1 MPDIKVLIVEDD
13 PLYALD
19 LKIFID
25 ELGYQLIGVVDDS
38 DQVFDVVHREQ
49 PDLLLMDIKIKGK
62 LNGIQI
68 AEVLRKDLKIA
79 VIFITSFDD
88 RAIYEQAKN
97 VLHYGYLIKPF
108 NKITLESTIDLAI
121 MALKDDDKY
130 EIVDEVN
137 DVKDVWGN
145 DKILED
151 CVFIKRNNKL
161 EKVEIN
167 KIIFIQSE
175 GNYCVIST
183 EKKKYALKMSL
194 IKVKKMLD
202 SLLFSRVNKRHIINM
217 GLITS
222 IDLSTNQI
230 SIHKISFSI
239 GRTYKDG
246 ILKRLKTLS

>member
-19 LKIFID
+19 LKIFVD
-25 ELGYQLIGVVDDS
+25 ELGYHLIGVVDNS
-38 DQVFDVVHREQ
+38 DDVFDVVQKEQ
-49 PDLLLMDIKIKGK
+49 PDLVLMDIKIKGK
-62 LNGIQI
+62 MNGIEITKILQ
-68 AEVLRKDLKIA
+68 KNYKIA
-79 VIFITSFDD
+79 IIFITSFDD
-88 RAIYEQAKN
+88 RAIYEKAKD
-97 VLHYGYLIKPF
+97 VIHYGYLIKPF

-121 MALKDDDKY
+121 MALKDEDQY
-130 EIVDEVN
+130 EIVEENETVQEYSEDN
-137 DVKDVWGN
+137 
-145 DKILED
+145 ILKN

-161 EKVEIN
+161 EKVEIQ

-194 IKVKKMLD
+194 IKVKKMLGATI
-202 SLLFSRVNKRHIINM
+202 FSRVNKRHIINM

-230 SIHKISFSI
+230 SIDDISFSI

-246 ILKRLKTLS
+246 LLKRLKTLT

>member
-19 LKIFID
+19 LKIFVD
-25 ELGYQLIGVVDDS
+25 ELGHQLVGVVDDS
-38 DQVFDVVHREQ
+38 QEVFEIVEKEQ
-49 PDLLLMDIKIKGK
+49 PNLLLMDIKIKGK
-62 LNGIQI
+62 LNGIEL
-68 AEVLRKDLKIA
+68 AEALQKNFKLA

-88 RAIYEQAKN
+88 RSIYEKAKN
-97 VLHYGYLIKPF
+97 TIHYGYLIKPF
-108 NKITLESTIDLAI
+108 NKITLESTIDLA
-121 MALKDDDKY
+121 MMSLKDDERY
-130 EIVDEVN
+130 EVVEEETEFE
-137 DVKDVWGN
+137 KDHP
-145 DKILED
+145 ILEN

-161 EKVEIN
+161 ERVEIP

-183 EKKKYALKMSL
+183 DKKKYALKMSL
-194 IKVKKMLD
+194 IKVKKMLN
-202 SLLFSRVNKRHIINM
+202 STIFSRVNKRHIINM

-230 SIHKISFSI
+230 SINDISFSI
-239 GRTYKDG
+239 GRTYKEG

>member
-1 MPDIKVLIVEDD
+1 MPDINVLIVEDD

-25 ELGYQLIGVVDDS
+25 ELGYQLVGVVDNSED
-38 DQVFDVVHREQ
+38 VFEIVKKEQ

-62 LNGIQI
+62 LNGIEL
-68 AEVLRKDLKIA
+68 AEALQKDFKLA

-88 RAIYEQAKN
+88 RVTYEKAKN
-97 VLHYGYLIKPF
+97 TIHYGYLIKPF

-121 MALKDDDKY
+121 MALKDEEKY
-130 EIVDEVN
+130 EVIE
-137 DVKDVWGN
+137 DVETESETDLQ
-145 DKILED
+145 ILENS
-151 CVFIKRNNKL
+151 VFIKRNNKL
-161 EKVEIN
+161 ERVEIP

-194 IKVKKMLD
+194 IKVKKLLD
-202 SLLFSRVNKRHIINM
+202 SCLFSRVNKRHIINM

-222 IDLSTNQI
+222 IDLSTSQI
-230 SIHKISFSI
+230 YINDIGFSI
-239 GRTYKDG
+239 GRTYKED